1 MRRSGR
7 SIALG
12 AVLLAFPIAVGAQE
26 VFGGGDEVRIEVYA
40 HRDGEVM
47 SLHDPRP
54 LRLLV
59 DGESAS
65 FEWSPDEPLAVAA
78 VLDLSSSVSGD
89 RLEAVI
95 TGFQEFLSGLGDEDR
110 CAVIA
115 FTRTVIQHAGWDTTC
130 AEAADAVSKLVSG
143 GPAARNNGVM
153 LALGLLADA
162 PGRPVLAMF
171 TDGDDGASWTP
182 ELWPMIAIRGIA
194 PMVLAVTAPA
204 AVRGGGT
211 VRGAY
216 NRVNEEEDMA
226 VYWRYEGRFVQIE
239 KRDLDG
245 MRDVDPFASLTAL
258 GRATGGGVISTSGT
272 PDTIRQA
279 IASLRRAIDARVSL
293 RFRPPPNFASGR
305 HTIVVESDV
314 GEAVHRTEVLWPGR
328 RR

>member
-7 SIALG
+7 SFALG

-26 VFGGGDEVRIEVYA
+26 VFGAGDEVRVEVYA

-95 TGFQEFLSGLGDEDR
+95 TGFQEFLSGLGDKDR

-115 FTRTVIQHAGWDTTC
+115 FTRTVIQHAGWNATC

-182 ELWPMIAIRGIA
+182 DLWPMIAIRGIA

-204 AVRGGGT
+204 AVRGGGR

-216 NRVNEEEDMA
+216 DLVNDDGFA
-226 VYWRYEGRFVQIE
+226 LRWRYEGRFVQVE
-239 KRDLDG
+239 ELDLEG
-245 MRDVDPFASLTAL
+245 MRSVNPFQSLVDL
-258 GRATGGGVISTSGT
+258 GNATGGGVISTNGDPEAIQREIAALGS
-272 PDTIRQA
+272 A
-279 IASLRRAIDARVSL
+279 IAARLSL
-293 RFRPPPNFASGR
+293 RFRPPPGFEPGQ
-305 HTIVVESDV
+305 HTILVETDV
-314 GEAVHRTEVLWPGR
+314 GEAIHRTEVLWPGVPR
-328 RR
+328 